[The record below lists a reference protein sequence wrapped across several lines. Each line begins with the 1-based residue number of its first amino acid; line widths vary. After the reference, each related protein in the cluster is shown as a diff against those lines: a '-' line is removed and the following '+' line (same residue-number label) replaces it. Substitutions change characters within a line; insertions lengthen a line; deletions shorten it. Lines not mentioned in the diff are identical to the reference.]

1 MYVYTNRDYK
11 WLAKLLCTLLN
22 FVLGYNLVFQYFE
35 YERTSCRPFQ
45 TQVVCPKWDI
55 YVFNNNISCLFQQ
68 LYVRGFDV
76 LLVICACSLWPG
88 LQHALTIRITWRV
101 CSMISE
107 NHSGHAT
114 KVLFSEHVR
123 HLAMLAILLM
133 PFDFPTPN
141 TFK

>member
-1 MYVYTNRDYK
+1 MLPVSLDCSFLIAPPELSN
-11 WLAKLLCTLLN
+11 
-22 FVLGYNLVFQYFE
+22 VF
-35 YERTSCRPFQ
+35 S
-45 TQVVCPKWDI
+45 
-55 YVFNNNISCLFQQ
+55 NNI
-68 LYVRGFDV
+68 
-76 LLVICACSLWPG
+76 
-88 LQHALTIRITWRV
+88 ALG
-101 CSMISE
+101 E

>member
-1 MYVYTNRDYK
+1 MVKACWRPGHNEQAQITSKTSNPLTYNCWKRQ
-11 WLAKLLCTLLN
+11 LN
-22 FVLGYNLVFQYFE
+22 IALG
-35 YERTSCRPFQ
+35 
-45 TQVVCPKWDI
+45 
-55 YVFNNNISCLFQQ
+55 
-68 LYVRGFDV
+68 
-76 LLVICACSLWPG
+76 
-88 LQHALTIRITWRV
+88 
-101 CSMISE
+101 E